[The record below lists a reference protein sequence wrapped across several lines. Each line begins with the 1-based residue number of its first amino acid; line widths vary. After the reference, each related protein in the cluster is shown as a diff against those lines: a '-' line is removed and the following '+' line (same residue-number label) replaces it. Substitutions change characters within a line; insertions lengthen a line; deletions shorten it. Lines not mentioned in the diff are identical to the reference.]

1 MINTINR
8 VIDWIENVAMTIL
21 MFVATIVAIV
31 QVIARYVFSNSL
43 YWSEETILY
52 ALIVMS
58 FITASMG
65 VRYGVHISVDFLQV
79 FLGPKLT
86 RFFRFV
92 ASLLGVIFAV
102 TLIYY
107 GWRLFVNTNNMGQLS
122 PAMQIPVA
130 YVYLII
136 PVSGIFMLFRYLGL
150 FQSIVLNKEEQQ
162 EDGDKELIVT

>member
-1 MINTINR
+1 MINAINR
-8 VIDWIENVAMTIL
+8 VIDWIENVAMTVL

-52 ALIVMS
+52 ALITMS
-58 FITASMG
+58 FVTASMG
-65 VRYGVHISVDFLQV
+65 VRYGVHISVEVLQA
-79 FLGPKLT
+79 FLGPKLA
-86 RFFRFV
+86 RLFRLI
-92 ASLLGVIFAV
+92 ASVLGVIFAA

-130 YVYLII
+130 YVYLVI
-136 PVSGIFMLFRYLGL
+136 PISGVFMLFRYLGL
-150 FQSIVLNKEEQQ
+150 FQAILLNKEEQQ
-162 EDGDKELIVT
+162 QDKELIAT